1 MDARRQKAFDL
12 SIDSAKLLITLA
24 AAILT
29 LTLTLA
35 TNVSERLGLLKAAWV
50 FYFLSILVGVWRL
63 SAFAVEME
71 RAAGA
76 DREPSTRSVGV
87 RTPTVAQA
95 SAFVLGTLLVLYY
108 GLTAT

>member
-1 MDARRQKAFDL
+1 MDTRRQKAFEL
-12 SIDSAKLLITLA
+12 SIDSARLLVTLA

-35 TNVSERLGLLKAAWV
+35 TNVSERLVLLKGAWV
-50 FYFLSILVGVWRL
+50 LYFLSILIGVWRL
-63 SAFAVEME
+63 SSLATEME

-76 DREPSTRSVGV
+76 DREPSTRNVGV
-87 RTPTVAQA
+87 RTPTVLQA
-95 SAFVLGTLLVLYY
+95 SAFVAGTLLLLYY